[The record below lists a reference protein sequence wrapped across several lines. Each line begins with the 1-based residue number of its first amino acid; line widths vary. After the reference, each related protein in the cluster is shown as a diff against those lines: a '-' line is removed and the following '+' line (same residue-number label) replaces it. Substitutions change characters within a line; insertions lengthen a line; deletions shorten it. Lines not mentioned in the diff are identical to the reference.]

1 MQNGRYRKMKWDNV
15 IWGMLLIP
23 VIDILMCLEINMILF
38 MKYVISAKRDTT
50 SKNQNKIT
58 NIILNLLLAKSLN
71 DIPFPFPFSILEP
84 YNNPDHFTWLTKLLN

>member
-38 MKYVISAKRDTT
+38 MKFVIST
-50 SKNQNKIT
+50 SLIDIQKI
-58 NIILNLLLAKSLN
+58 
-71 DIPFPFPFSILEP
+71 
-84 YNNPDHFTWLTKLLN
+84 